1 MIGKYLCFLKWE
13 TFYFE
18 GKSSILNRK
27 SAVIVENGTSGALAN
42 RRAVEIRVCWSKVNA
57 SDEPLGGKEESG
69 SFFFELGLTQFF
81 VQTT

>member
-42 RRAVEIRVCWSKVNA
+42 RRAVEIRV
-57 SDEPLGGKEESG
+57 
-69 SFFFELGLTQFF
+69 
-81 VQTT
+81 